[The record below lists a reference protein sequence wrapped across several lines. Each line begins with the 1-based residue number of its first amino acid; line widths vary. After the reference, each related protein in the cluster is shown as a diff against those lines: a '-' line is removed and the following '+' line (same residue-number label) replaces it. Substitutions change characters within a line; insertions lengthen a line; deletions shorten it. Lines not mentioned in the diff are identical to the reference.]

1 MEETLNIKIDTKELT
16 DKIIEDSSL
25 KDDIEREI
33 RLRIVNEVASE
44 IKNSLNLGE
53 LRERNL
59 YSKDYL
65 TRTAREILDKEL
77 RSLVE
82 EYTRAFLKNIKWQV
96 KRIVDDEIEAT
107 ALPKIRRFVNNI
119 VILDGERE
127 KEFAEEQQAEH
138 EASQDN

>member
-1 MEETLNIKIDTKELT
+1 M
-16 DKIIEDSSL
+16 

-82 EYTRAFLKNIKWQV
+82 EYTQAFLKDIKWQV

-127 KEFAEEQQAEH
+127 KEFAEEQQAEY

>member
-65 TRTAREILDKEL
+65 TRTAKEILDKEL